1 MARSTTSRRDERH
14 AMSRRT
20 LIRWSIAASV
30 ALGVSRSRLLE
41 ILERTSGKGVAFAAA
56 ESSATRLVVLACGN
70 GGLSHFQLFW
80 PQIDVARAHD
90 PRFAWHRI
98 GDERMVEGTD
108 LPLAV
113 GPDTPWASLS
123 GDRQITGFVCG
134 ATETHVRNVQ
144 STSILNGS
152 NVFAIATVL
161 QSPSTALIPAVTIG
175 DAQLGTANNAATA
188 VNVDSVDSFIKLFD
202 SAASQTG
209 GLLHDSVDAGLF
221 GDQYRVLRELNRA
234 SGRSNQKPVYA
245 VAARAANYLGMNRA
259 SQLQIMPADL
269 ARYGIDGNTRG
280 NVAELARALIVT
292 AKAFQTDLTNAV
304 LIPTMT
310 DDPHLHFENGAVDVV
325 PGQLRVVL
333 DAFMADLAA
342 PEPSIDNATL
352 ADNVVIA
359 INGDTPKHCLV
370 REDWPDNTP
379 GNANLMFIYSAGYL
393 KSGWFGGIDRRGN
406 VQGAGADGKP
416 TAYNGAMTARFATA
430 SLAYAIARGNERRIA
445 QYANGVAVG
454 NAFGRN
460 RG

>member
-1 MARSTTSRRDERH
+1 
-14 AMSRRT
+14 
-20 LIRWSIAASV
+20 
-30 ALGVSRSRLLE
+30 
-41 ILERTSGKGVAFAAA
+41 
-56 ESSATRLVVLACGN
+56 
-70 GGLSHFQLFW
+70 
-80 PQIDVARAHD
+80 
-90 PRFAWHRI
+90 
-98 GDERMVEGTD
+98 
-108 LPLAV
+108 
-113 GPDTPWASLS
+113 
-123 GDRQITGFVCG
+123 
-134 ATETHVRNVQ
+134 
-144 STSILNGS
+144 
-152 NVFAIATVL
+152 VL